1 MLVVGRL
8 LTWDSKPTLMSKL
21 KVADAVEG
29 FVPGDETSLFQRVV
43 VQARLFDKRTGIAS
57 TKGVLAFM
65 YFQTKTPRGST
76 LVNGQDWLR
85 RS

>member
-8 LTWDSKPTLMSKL
+8 LTWDSKQTLMSKL
-21 KVADAVEG
+21 KVAEG